1 MRVQDLQQFLSKFTE
16 GSDAIKNAHVFV
28 EVNGKLADVRRLE
41 VHENSI
47 PIVGH
52 KGHVAHR
59 LVIKTQKPSSIIL
72 PEKLQKDYLMDDD
85 VPSKTVWAQRLNYI
99 KNFVKFLKKFRGLEL
114 KTLVVWGL
122 LIYWATILLAPFSQ

>member
-1 MRVQDLQQFLSKFTE
+1 MRVQDLQQFLAQFTE
-16 GSDAIKNAHVFV
+16 GSDAIKNAKVFV

-52 KGHVAHR
+52 KGRVAHR

-72 PEKLQKDYLMDDD
+72 PEKLQKDY
-85 VPSKTVWAQRLNYI
+85 
-99 KNFVKFLKKFRGLEL
+99 
-114 KTLVVWGL
+114 
-122 LIYWATILLAPFSQ
+122 